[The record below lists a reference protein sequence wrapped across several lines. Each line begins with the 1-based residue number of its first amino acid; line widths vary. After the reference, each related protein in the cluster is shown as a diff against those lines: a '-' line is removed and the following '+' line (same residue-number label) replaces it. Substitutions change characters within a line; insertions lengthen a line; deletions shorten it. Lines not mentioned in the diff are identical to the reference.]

1 MTWWKCRLTLV
12 DFKGTASVFAR
23 NTSWLKTLGACHVEW
38 LELSA
43 ERHVCQFETERPP
56 VEPLRRVSRYWAR
69 LTLLLDYEEE
79 WHRIK
84 GLAKAKAGQVEHCE
98 ISY

>member
-1 MTWWKCRLTLV
+1 MTLWKCRLTLV

-23 NTSWLKTLGACHVEW
+23 NPRWLKTLGACHIEW

-56 VEPLRRVSRYWAR
+56 VAQLRKVSHYGAR
-69 LTLLLDYEEE
+69 LTLLLDYEDER
-79 WHRIK
+79 HRIK
-84 GLAKAKAGQVEHCE
+84 GVAKAKAGQVEHCE
-98 ISY
+98 IGY